1 MSLGSAQWPGYVR
14 AARERSQAV
23 ARQLVGLHVHDA
35 NVLANRAACHLR
47 VVRRDG
53 TGLTV
58 TADLDAGRI
67 NIETEGDIVVGC
79 SSG

>member
-1 MSLGSAQWPGYVR
+1 LPEHLQAV
-14 AARERSQAV
+14 RERTQAV
-23 ARQLVGLHVHDA
+23 AHQLVGLHLHDA
-35 NVLANRAACHLR
+35 NELANRSGCHLR

-58 TADLDAGRI
+58 TADLDARRI

-79 SSG
+79 SSD